1 MCVLV
6 LQAISEKNLAEP
18 TAVELTETLHDTAAI
33 LSRQSTCIWPPF
45 LGGEGGERAGSRMF
59 FLLPNY
65 RTQWTH
71 ALLVFNYTYFSLV
84 TELILRLRTSV

>member
-33 LSRQSTCIWPPF
+33 LSRQATCIWPPF
-45 LGGEGGERAGSRMF
+45 FFWGGEKGLEAGCFFF
-59 FLLPNY
+59 FLIIEHNGHTRCLSSITRIFHWLQN
-65 RTQWTH
+65 
-71 ALLVFNYTYFSLV
+71 
-84 TELILRLRTSV
+84 